1 MKLYDLGKNHCDYF
15 NQFIPNP
22 AQPEPKPDEE
32 SRDEG
37 VGSEKQNDQIQNT
50 GSIIASTGKYTIHC
64 LTVIGQIEGHY
75 LQPSNTKTTKYEH
88 VLPQLVAIEEEPR
101 IDGLLVLLNTVG
113 GDVEAGLAIA
123 ELLAGMKK
131 PTGFHG
137 AGRRTLH
144 RGAPGGGGEKILYR
158 QVSVYDNPSGS
169 DERPGAG
176 SSPNAGIL
184 SADAGPDYQLC
195 GRKLQHHS
203 GALLRA
209 FYEYRGAGDGCGHC
223 FGWRRRGEGGADRP
237 AGKFVGRA
245 PVPLRHDR

>member
-113 GDVEAGLAIA
+113 GDVEADR
-123 ELLAGMKK
+123 K
-131 PTGFHG
+131 
-137 AGRRTLH
+137 
-144 RGAPGGGGEKILYR
+144 
-158 QVSVYDNPSGS
+158 SV
-169 DERPGAG
+169 
-176 SSPNAGIL
+176 
-184 SADAGPDYQLC
+184 
-195 GRKLQHHS
+195 
-203 GALLRA
+203 
-209 FYEYRGAGDGCGHC
+209 
-223 FGWRRRGEGGADRP
+223 
-237 AGKFVGRA
+237 V
-245 PVPLRHDR
+245 